1 MLTSGKK
8 GNKMCSETTHMIC
21 TWMVK
26 FSESLLFKQLQ
37 RCMSGLEVEE
47 VQLGGCCM
55 AVYPVY
61 PGNVVVAT
69 SWKQDEEDYHHF
81 LTLHLLLHQY
91 SCIYNLHWRNFA
103 IFTRVLGEVNNLY
116 L

>member
-26 FSESLLFKQLQ
+26 FSESLMFQQLQ

-47 VQLGGCCM
+47 AQLGGCCM
-55 AVYPVY
+55 GVYYVY

-91 SCIYNLHWRNFA
+91 SCICNLPWRNFA

>member
-47 VQLGGCCM
+47 AQLGGCCM
-55 AVYPVY
+55 GVYPVY
-61 PGNVVVAT
+61 PAT
-69 SWKQDEEDYHHF
+69 W
-81 LTLHLLLHQY
+81 LP
-91 SCIYNLHWRNFA
+91 
-103 IFTRVLGEVNNLY
+103 Y
-116 L
+116 LENKMKKIITTF